1 MCMPVAGINTTTFPH
16 QLNAERMYSTCI
28 IVRTSYTSEF
38 MYTVYISTGLIKTEA
53 KESLI

>member
-38 MYTVYISTGLIKTEA
+38 MYTVYISMGLIKTEA